1 MKSDFSTIDQTR
13 IADAG
18 VYGSVASRPD
28 AIQIIAAILL
38 ATVAIG
44 MPQSPF
50 VGKWQTRMSRVSHKS
65 AITVNIV
72 EQEQRLGG
80 TVVLVNPDASEIQL
94 PIANVKV
101 TENMIEFET
110 HDKNDTFYWS
120 LRVHRSRGLLH
131 GSCREMLIDERMR
144 KQH

>member
-1 MKSDFSTIDQTR
+1 MRF
-13 IADAG
+13 
-18 VYGSVASRPD
+18 P
-28 AIQIIAAILL
+28 IIAAIAL
-38 ATVAIG
+38 ATIFAIG

-50 VGKWQTRMSRVSHKS
+50 VGKWQTLVSRVTHKS

-101 TENMIEFET
+101 ITENVIEFET

-120 LRVHRSRGLLH
+120 LTVQKNRNRGLLH
-131 GSCREMLIDERMR
+131 GSCREMLIDERVR
-144 KQH
+144 KQ

>member
-1 MKSDFSTIDQTR
+1 
-13 IADAG
+13 
-18 VYGSVASRPD
+18 
-28 AIQIIAAILL
+28 
-38 ATVAIG
+38 

-50 VGKWQTRMSRVSHKS
+50 VGKWQTRVSRVTHKS

-72 EQEQRLGG
+72 GQEQRLGG

-101 TENMIEFET
+101 AENVIEFEA
-110 HDKNDTFYWS
+110 HDKNNTFYWT
-120 LRVHRSRGLLH
+120 LTVQKNRNRGLLH
-131 GSCREMLIDERMR
+131 GSCREMLIDERVR

>member
-1 MKSDFSTIDQTR
+1 MRF
-13 IADAG
+13 
-18 VYGSVASRPD
+18 P
-28 AIQIIAAILL
+28 IIAAILL
-38 ATVAIG
+38 DATFAIG

-50 VGKWQTRMSRVSHKS
+50 VGKWQTRFSRVTHKS

-72 EQEQRLGG
+72 EQEQRLSG

-101 TENMIEFET
+101 TENVIEFAT

-120 LRVHRSRGLLH
+120 LTLQKNRNRGLLH
-131 GSCREMLIDERMR
+131 GSCREMLIDERVR